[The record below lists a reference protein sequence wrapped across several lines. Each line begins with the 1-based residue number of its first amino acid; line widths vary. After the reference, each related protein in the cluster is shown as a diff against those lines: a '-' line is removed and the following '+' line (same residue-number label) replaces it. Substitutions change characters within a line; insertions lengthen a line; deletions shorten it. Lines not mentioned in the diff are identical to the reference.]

1 MKGLVPAT
9 VGPGKGSG
17 SLVTTPDME
26 SIVVLMRQLSL
37 PEVLAGL
44 LDL

>member
-1 MKGLVPAT
+1 MVPTTA
-9 VGPGKGSG
+9 GPGKGSG

-26 SIVVLMRQLSL
+26 AIVVLMRQLSL
-37 PEVLAGL
+37 PEVLAVL